1 MPFIFKQIGMKLI
14 FDIKLFLGM
23 FVPFKLPNQNACVES
38 GLECPLE
45 KGKEYK
51 YEASFPVLKIYPK
64 LDVEVKYELKNSK
77 KVDIICVLIPVKIV

>member
-1 MPFIFKQIGMKLI
+1 
-14 FDIKLFLGM
+14 M

-45 KGKEYK
+45 KGKVYK
-51 YEASFPVLKIYPK
+51 YKASFPVLKIYPK

-77 KVDIICVLIPVKIV
+77 KIDIICVLIPVKIV